1 MEPQKASDAVLKKS
15 LDISTENPTVK
26 GSMTIMY

>member
-1 MEPQKASDAVLKKS
+1 MEPQKASEAVLKKS

-26 GSMTIMY
+26 GSTNIIN

>member
-15 LDISTENPTVK
+15 LDISSENPTVK
-26 GSMTIMY
+26 GSTIIMY